1 MTNEDINNLD
11 DVIRVLGIEDSH
23 ITPAEAVTMLLNQID
38 ALQIALSDL
47 LKTTPEERQD
57 PAVPT
62 SEDRCARPIA
72 NLNEKLD
79 QLKKKTPD

>member
-57 PAVPT
+57 PAIWF
-62 SEDRCARPIA
+62 DRVDAARA
-72 NLNEKLD
+72 ALGAW
-79 QLKKKTPD
+79 

>member
-47 LKTTPEERQD
+47 LKTTPEG
-57 PAVPT
+57 A
-62 SEDRCARPIA
+62 
-72 NLNEKLD
+72 
-79 QLKKKTPD
+79 